1 MFDIVPNES
10 PTHGFV
16 SRGSGT
22 YTFEHNDPA
31 NVDLFNQIG
40 AVRKIPIE
48 ALRQTVEGST
58 LIEEPVAMPNYS
70 ALQNAATGDVLDVA
84 PIGRSYKLEPHDRLF
99 AKQADLLSES
109 DLPLGDV
116 SVVDRLYEGGLRAH
130 RTIHFNDLQTTVGD
144 SSDLVRC
151 RMDIFNSV
159 DKSWCFQIFS
169 GAYRDLCR
177 NTLVFGGEKSYHQKA
192 KHTKNLSVE
201 AMITKAGGSLDMW
214 TNQREQMRAWQG
226 SRLSDEQF
234 ANILKETICAKT
246 GRAVKAGVLEGVNE
260 RLMNALLYM
269 FDKEK
274 PELGSTMWAAYNAL
288 THWATHTNETVT
300 NLETGKE
307 YQTGKKTAK
316 VYDVQRKRNEQVA
329 SVLNSDA
336 WLSVAA

>member
-1 MFDIVPNES
+1 MFDLVPNENQAS
-10 PTHGFV
+10 FV
-16 SRGSGT
+16 NRGGGT

-31 NVDLFNQIG
+31 NVDLFDQIG

-48 ALRQTVEGST
+48 ALQFVRQEGAAT
-58 LIEEPVAMPNYS
+58 ICQNVPMPDYS
-70 ALQNAATGDVLDVA
+70 ALENIATGEVLDVA

-99 AKQADLLSES
+99 AKQADLLGES

-159 DKSWCFQIFS
+159 DKSWAFQIFS

-214 TNQREQMRAWQG
+214 TNQRDQMRAWQG

-246 GRAVKAGVLEGVNE
+246 GRAVKAGVLEGINE

-274 PELGSTMWAAYNAL
+274 PELGGTMWAAYNAL

-300 NLETGKE
+300 NPETGKE

>member
-1 MFDIVPNES
+1 MFDLVPNES
-10 PTHGFV
+10 PTGFV
-16 SRGSGT
+16 NRGSGT

-31 NVDLFNQIG
+31 NVDLFNQLG
-40 AVRKIPIE
+40 AVRKIPVE
-48 ALRQTVEGST
+48 ALRQTVEGSA
-58 LIEEPVAMPNYS
+58 LIEEPVLMPNYS
-70 ALQNAATGDVLDVA
+70 ALQNKVTGDVLDVA
-84 PIGRSYKLEPHDRLF
+84 PVGRTYRLEPHDRLF
-99 AKQADLLSES
+99 ARQAHLLELS

-130 RTIHFNDLQTTVGD
+130 RTIHFNDLQTTIGD

-201 AMITKAGGSLDMW
+201 AMITKAGCSLDMW
-214 TNQREQMRAWQG
+214 TSQRDQMRAWQG

-234 ANILKETICAKT
+234 ANILKESICAKT
-246 GRAVKAGVLEGVNE
+246 GRAANAGIDTGVNE
-260 RLMNALLYM
+260 RLMNALLYL

-274 PELGSTMWAAYNAL
+274 PELGGTMWAAYNAL

-316 VYDVQRKRNEQVA
+316 VYDVQRKRNEQVKQ
-329 SVLNSDA
+329 VLNSAA

>member
-1 MFDIVPNES
+1 MFDLVPNES
-10 PTHGFV
+10 PTGFV
-16 SRGSGT
+16 NRGSGT

-31 NVDLFNQIG
+31 NVDLFNQLG
-40 AVRKIPIE
+40 AVRKIPVE
-48 ALRQTVEGST
+48 ALRQTVEGSA
-58 LIEEPVAMPNYS
+58 LIEEPVLMPNYS
-70 ALQNAATGDVLDVA
+70 ALQNKVTGDVLDVA
-84 PIGRSYKLEPHDRLF
+84 PVGRTYRLEPHDRLF
-99 AKQADLLSES
+99 ARQAHLLELS

-130 RTIHFNDLQTTVGD
+130 RTIHFNDLQTTIGD

-201 AMITKAGGSLDMW
+201 AMITKAGCSLDMW
-214 TNQREQMRAWQG
+214 TSQRDQMRAWQG

-234 ANILKETICAKT
+234 ANILKESICAKT
-246 GRAVKAGVLEGVNE
+246 GRAVKAGALEGVNE
-260 RLMNALLYM
+260 RLMNALLYL
-269 FDKEK
+269 FAKEK
-274 PELGSTMWAAYNAL
+274 PELGGTMWAAYNAL

-316 VYDVQRKRNEQVA
+316 VYDVQRKRNEQVKQ
-329 SVLNSDA
+329 VLNSAA

>member
-1 MFDIVPNES
+1 MFDLVPNES
-10 PTHGFV
+10 PTGFV
-16 SRGSGT
+16 NRGSGT

-31 NVDLFNQIG
+31 NVDLFNQLG

-58 LIEEPVAMPNYS
+58 MIEEPVAMPNYS
-70 ALQNAATGDVLDVA
+70 ALQNAVTGDVLDVA

-99 AKQADLLSES
+99 AKQAHLLGES

-201 AMITKAGGSLDMW
+201 AMITK
-214 TNQREQMRAWQG
+214 RA
-226 SRLSDEQF
+226 
-234 ANILKETICAKT
+234 
-246 GRAVKAGVLEGVNE
+246 
-260 RLMNALLYM
+260 ALLICGRTSATRCG
-269 FDKEK
+269 
-274 PELGSTMWAAYNAL
+274 LGRVRGYLMS
-288 THWATHTNETVT
+288 
-300 NLETGKE
+300 NLRTF
-307 YQTGKKTAK
+307 
-316 VYDVQRKRNEQVA
+316 
-329 SVLNSDA
+329 
-336 WLSVAA
+336 

>member
-1 MFDIVPNES
+1 MFDIVPSES

-48 ALRQTVEGST
+48 ALRQTVEGSAM
-58 LIEEPVAMPNYS
+58 IEEPVAMPNYS

-159 DKSWCFQIFS
+159 DKSWAFQIFS

-246 GRAVKAGVLEGVNE
+246 GRAANAGLDTGFNE

-274 PELGSTMWAAYNAL
+274 PELGGTMWAAYNAL

>member
-1 MFDIVPNES
+1 MFDLVMTEPQAKFIERA
-10 PTHGFV
+10 
-16 SRGSGT
+16 RGS
-22 YTFEHNDPA
+22 YEYQHNDPA
-31 NVDLFNQIG
+31 NVSLFTELG
-40 AVRKIPIE
+40 AVRKVPVE

-58 LIEEPVAMPNYS
+58 MIEEPVLMPNYS
-70 ALQNAATGDVLDVA
+70 ALQNKATGDVLDVA
-84 PIGRSYKLEPHDRLF
+84 PVGRTYRLEPHDQLF
-99 AKQADLLSES
+99 ARQAHLLELS

-130 RTIHFNDLQTTVGD
+130 RTIHFNDLQTTIGD

-201 AMITKAGGSLDMW
+201 AMITKAGCSLDMW
-214 TNQREQMRAWQG
+214 TSQRDQMRAWQG

-234 ANILKETICAKT
+234 ANILKESICAKT
-246 GRAVKAGVLEGVNE
+246 GRAVKAGIDTGVNE
-260 RLMNALLYM
+260 RLMNALLYL

-274 PELGSTMWAAYNAL
+274 PELGGTMWAAYNAL

-316 VYDVQRKRNEQVA
+316 VYDVQRKRNEQVKQ
-329 SVLNSDA
+329 VLNSAA

>member
-1 MFDIVPNES
+1 MFDLVTTEPQTS
-10 PTHGFV
+10 FV
-16 SRGSGT
+16 NRGSGT

-31 NVDLFNQIG
+31 NVDLFDQLG

-48 ALRQTVEGST
+48 ALRQTVEGAAM
-58 LIEEPVAMPNYS
+58 IEEPIAMPNYS
-70 ALQNAATGDVLDVA
+70 ALQNKATGDVLDVA
-84 PIGRSYKLEPHDRLF
+84 PIGKSYRLEPHDRLF
-99 AKQADLLSES
+99 AKQAHLLGES

-130 RTIHFNDLQTTVGD
+130 RTIHFNDLQTTIGD

-201 AMITKAGGSLDMW
+201 AMITKAGISLDMW
-214 TNQREQMRAWQG
+214 TSQREQMRAWQG

-246 GRAVKAGVLEGVNE
+246 GRAVKAGVLGGVNE

-274 PELGSTMWAAYNAL
+274 PELGGTMWAAYNAL

>member
-1 MFDIVPNES
+1 MFDLIPNDS
-10 PTHGFV
+10 PTGFIN
-16 SRGSGT
+16 RGGGT
-22 YTFEHNDPA
+22 YTFEHNDPT
-31 NVDLFNQIG
+31 NVDLFNKLG

-58 LIEEPVAMPNYS
+58 MIEEPVAMPDYS
-70 ALQNAATGDVLDVA
+70 ALQNKATGDVLNVA

-99 AKQADLLSES
+99 AKQADLLRES
-109 DLPLGDV
+109 NLPLGDV
-116 SVVDRLYEGGLRAH
+116 WVADRLYEGGLRAH
-130 RTIHFNDLQTTVGD
+130 RTIHFNDLQTTIGD

-214 TNQREQMRAWQG
+214 ANQREQMRAWQG

-246 GRAVKAGVLEGVNE
+246 GRAVKAGLDAGFNE

-274 PELGSTMWAAYNAL
+274 PELGGTMWAAYNAL